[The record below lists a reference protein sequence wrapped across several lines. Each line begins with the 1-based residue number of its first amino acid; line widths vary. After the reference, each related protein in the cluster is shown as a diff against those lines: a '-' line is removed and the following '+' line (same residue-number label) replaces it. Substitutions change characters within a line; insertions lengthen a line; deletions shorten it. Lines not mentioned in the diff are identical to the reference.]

1 MKEKQTRQG
10 TSGVRRKPAASSAGT
25 SGKRAAGKKA
35 SESQNRKKTVKKKR
49 TGGQIIAH
57 TMAKIFGTMFK
68 TLLICLA
75 LVLVAGTGFG
85 AYKLLPIYKDYKSQV
100 EGVVENSTLDTFRLQ
115 EASYI
120 YDVNG
125 DVLAK
130 LTGDEDSS
138 YLTYSQIP
146 QNAVNAFVA
155 IEDRTFW
162 KNPGIDIKG
171 IFRVGINYLLS
182 EGEEKHGASTITQ
195 QLARNRFLTREVSI
209 ERKVKEM
216 LISLDLTKKYTKEQI
231 MEFYINDISFANTYY
246 GLQAAARGYFGK
258 NADELTLSQT
268 AYLCAIPNS
277 PTYYN
282 PYRHPE
288 NALTRRD
295 KILDD
300 MLSMGYITE
309 SACREAKAEEIA
321 VNRQSVPM
329 HNYETTYAIDC
340 AIRYLMRRDG
350 FQFRYGFRDD
360 NEYKAYNDNYNEVYS
375 QERDALY
382 TGGYN
387 LYTSLDP
394 QKQAILQEAVDGVL
408 SFDGNVADNGVY
420 KLQGASTVI
429 DNQTN
434 RVVAIVGGRSQET
447 DTYTLN
453 RAFQSPRQPGSSI
466 KPLIVYTPALENG
479 YTSKTQVPNI
489 NIDVAKQK
497 GVNVKNLSGEML
509 ELRKA
514 VEKSKNG
521 VAWYIYDDITPSL
534 GMAYLTQMRFSS
546 VRAADYYPATALGG
560 FTTGMTTEEMAG
572 AYAALADG
580 GRYREPTCIVKM
592 VNNQGEDIFQEYRTI
607 QVYQENSAIMMT
619 DILKGV
625 VTSGTAASMG
635 WRSGIEAAG
644 KTGTTNGSRDGWFCG
659 MTPYYT
665 MTVWVG
671 YDQQK
676 TLSSLYGGTYPARIW
691 KNAMER
697 MVEGLPDAT
706 FAVPEIDNGRGVG
719 MYLIGHEDSFAI
731 TPDYTAGDFRR
742 DHALADEAAMLLE
755 TAKSGGSGQNSQ
767 ELKNEANAK
776 IDLIGSE
783 SMKERMQRISKS
795 GTAGKHY
802 SAPVNRAP
810 VETAAEQ
817 PAADPA
823 ESGTTFVP
831 AGPGSEAGPA
841 AGPAQEPAL
850 GPAAEIGQ

>member
-1 MKEKQTRQG
+1 MREKQTREDA
-10 TSGVRRKPAASSAGT
+10 SGVRKKPAASSARSSGRRGT
-25 SGKRAAGKKA
+25 AKKSGKIDVGKQKKAGKNN
-35 SESQNRKKTVKKKR
+35 SRS
-49 TGGQIIAH
+49 GGQIVFHA
-57 TMAKIFGTMFK
+57 MARIFGTMFK
-68 TLLICLA
+68 TLLVC
-75 LVLVAGTGFG
+75 LVLLVIGGAGFG
-85 AYKLLPIYKDYKSQV
+85 AYKLIPLYEDYKSQI

-120 YDVNG
+120 YDSNG
-125 DVLAK
+125 NVLAK

-138 YLTYSQIP
+138 YLTYDQIP

-162 KNPGIDIKG
+162 ENPGIDIKG
-171 IFRVGINYLLS
+171 IFRVAINYFLT
-182 EGEEKHGASTITQ
+182 EGAEKHGASTITQ
-195 QLARNRFLTREVSI
+195 QLARNRFLTREVSM
-209 ERKVKEM
+209 ERKIKEM

-258 NADELTLSQT
+258 DADELSLSQT

-295 KILDD
+295 KILED
-300 MLSMGYITE
+300 MLSMGFITE
-309 SACREAKAEEIA
+309 KACKEAKAEEIT
-321 VNRQSVPM
+321 VNRQRVPL

-350 FQFRYGFRDD
+350 FEFQYGFRSDEAYK
-360 NEYKAYNDNYNEVYS
+360 EYNANYNEVYN

-394 QKQAILQEAVDGVL
+394 DKQTILQDALDGVL
-408 SFDGNVADNGVY
+408 SFDGNTSENGVY

-429 DNQTN
+429 DNKTN

-479 YTSKTQVPNI
+479 YTSETKIPNI
-489 NIDVAKQK
+489 DIDAAKQK
-497 GVNVKNLSGEML
+497 GVDVKSLSGERL
-509 ELRKA
+509 ELRNA
-514 VEKSKNG
+514 VERSKNG
-521 VAWYIYDDITPSL
+521 VAWYIYDDITPDV
-534 GMAYLTQMRFSS
+534 GMAYLTQMRFAS
-546 VRAADYYPATALGG
+546 VQAADYYPATSLGG

-572 AYAALADG
+572 AYAALSDRG
-580 GRYREPTCIVKM
+580 QYREPTCIIKM
-592 VNNQGEDIFQEYRTI
+592 INNQGEDIFEDYESV
-607 QVYQENSAIMMT
+607 QVYQESSAVMMT

-625 VTSGTAASMG
+625 VTKGTAASMG
-635 WRSGIEAAG
+635 WSGNIEAAG

-676 TLSSLYGGTYPARIW
+676 TLSSLYGGTYPAKIW
-691 KNAMER
+691 
-697 MVEGLPDAT
+697 
-706 FAVPEIDNGRGVG
+706 
-719 MYLIGHEDSFAI
+719 
-731 TPDYTAGDFRR
+731 
-742 DHALADEAAMLLE
+742 
-755 TAKSGGSGQNSQ
+755 
-767 ELKNEANAK
+767 
-776 IDLIGSE
+776 
-783 SMKERMQRISKS
+783 
-795 GTAGKHY
+795 
-802 SAPVNRAP
+802 
-810 VETAAEQ
+810 
-817 PAADPA
+817 
-823 ESGTTFVP
+823 
-831 AGPGSEAGPA
+831 
-841 AGPAQEPAL
+841 
-850 GPAAEIGQ
+850 